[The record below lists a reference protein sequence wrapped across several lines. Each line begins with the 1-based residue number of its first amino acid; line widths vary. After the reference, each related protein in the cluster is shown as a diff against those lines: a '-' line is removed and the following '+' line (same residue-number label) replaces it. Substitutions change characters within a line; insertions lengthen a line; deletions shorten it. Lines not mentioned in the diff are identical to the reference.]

1 LKLTNTIRDAF
12 IRAVMDDVPFVDHK
26 ETIRKAVLED
36 ALLQAPAFV
45 RKAWPD
51 EDMRRWLETATPY
64 YGGVSVTIPYNGGW
78 ASTFEI
84 TPGNRA
90 ALEALV
96 KKKDHDEELRA
107 DLHAKI
113 KAVAYS
119 VSTRKALADALPE
132 FEKYLPADDA
142 KAIRTLPVVANVVTD
157 FMKAGW
163 PKEQVA

>member
-1 LKLTNTIRDAF
+1 LKLTNYMRDAF
-12 IRAVMDDVPFVDHK
+12 VRAVMDDVP
-26 ETIRKAVLED
+26 
-36 ALLQAPAFV
+36 
-45 RKAWPD
+45 
-51 EDMRRWLETATPY
+51 RWLET
-64 YGGVSVTIPYNGGW
+64 
-78 ASTFEI
+78 
-84 TPGNRA
+84 
-90 ALEALV
+90 LEALV